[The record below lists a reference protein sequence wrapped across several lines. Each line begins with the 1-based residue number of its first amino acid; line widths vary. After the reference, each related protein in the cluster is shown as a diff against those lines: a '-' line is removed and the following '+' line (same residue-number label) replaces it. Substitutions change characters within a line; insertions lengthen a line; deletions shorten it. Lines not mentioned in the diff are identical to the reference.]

1 MSKKHKS
8 KKSSFGSFNQHLNIF
23 AGLFFV
29 LAFAIITTLSAYTTL
44 AAKPAPQQLAPN
56 LSLTPSS
63 QRISAGSTLS
73 VQIWANSSSQ
83 LVNAVQANLTYPLD
97 KLNFVNIDSNNSAFG
112 VEAEKVGGNGSV
124 HVARGSTTPLSGKL
138 LVATVNFTPL
148 QSRSK
153 SSLNINFTTD
163 SVLLST
169 TTNTDVLAAKYGG
182 SYSL

>member
-73 VQIWANSSSQ
+73 VQIWADSSSQ

-97 KLNFVNIDSNNSAFG
+97 KLNFVNIDTKQQCIRGRGREGRRQRVCACCTRQHNS
-112 VEAEKVGGNGSV
+112 
-124 HVARGSTTPLSGKL
+124 T
-138 LVATVNFTPL
+138 
-148 QSRSK
+148 
-153 SSLNINFTTD
+153 
-163 SVLLST
+163 
-169 TTNTDVLAAKYGG
+169 
-182 SYSL
+182 